1 MCRIWVKHVYRYR
14 KKIQIYVYYANLFL
28 FKFVENCRKTYDI
41 INIYTFYILYLEF
54 STLTNMLHFKV
65 GKISFNC

>member
-14 KKIQIYVYYANLFL
+14 KKIQTYVYYANLFL

-54 STLTNMLHFKV
+54 ST
-65 GKISFNC
+65 